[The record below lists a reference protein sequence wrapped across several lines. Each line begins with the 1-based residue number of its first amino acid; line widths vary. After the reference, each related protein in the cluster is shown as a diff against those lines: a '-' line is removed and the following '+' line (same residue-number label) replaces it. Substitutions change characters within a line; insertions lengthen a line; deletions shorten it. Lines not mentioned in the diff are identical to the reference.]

1 MMLGSFFFKHKA
13 RQALKGN
20 WQTALLVTFFSGI
33 FLTVAQ
39 VAQSVTMQDINP
51 LMSSLS
57 MTLGSMPEGI
67 TPESAHYHEVLDLY
81 RRLYAAITSVP
92 QSTWMMLLGGNL
104 LALVVSP
111 VLNVSLSHYFIR
123 RIDGEDIGFAAGLT
137 ARLNLFFRSLWLY
150 VIMAVKIFL
159 WSLLFIIPGIIAAL
173 RYSMA
178 AFYLAE
184 DPSLTARQA
193 IRKSKDSMQHMKMS
207 YFMLQLSFIGWNLL
221 ISLVQMFLLDVN
233 PVIALVVAQFL
244 SLAVSTYM
252 NASCAVFYCAVSR
265 PGGMEGLVRDARS
278 HFHEM
283 GMDESPFD
291 EIEENMNDQSNNG
304 DDDR

>member
-13 RQALKGN
+13 RQALKGT

-39 VAQSVTMQDINP
+39 VAQSVTMKDINP

-92 QSTWMMLLGGNL
+92 QSTWMLLLGGNL

-193 IRKSKDSMQHMKMS
+193 IRKSKDEIKQYVESN
-207 YFMLQLSFIGWNLL
+207 YYDLSFTLNEIRPKYRFDVSCSGSVPQA
-221 ISLVQMFLLDVN
+221 IVCFLEATDFEDAVRN
-233 PVIALVVAQFL
+233 
-244 SLAVSTYM
+244 AVSL
-252 NASCAVFYCAVSR
+252 
-265 PGGMEGLVRDARS
+265 GGDCDTQAAIAGSIAEAFFGIPDALQEEI
-278 HFHEM
+278 FEYL
-283 GMDESPFD
+283 DETLQDYYWSYAD
-291 EIEENMNDQSNNG
+291 TLYEL
-304 DDDR
+304 